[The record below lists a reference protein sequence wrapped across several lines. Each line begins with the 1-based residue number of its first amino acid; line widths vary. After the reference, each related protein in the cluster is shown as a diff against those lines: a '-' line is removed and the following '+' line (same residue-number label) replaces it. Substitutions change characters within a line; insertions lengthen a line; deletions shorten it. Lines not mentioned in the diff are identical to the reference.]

1 MLTFEVL
8 GRLFWDWFCAAF
20 PSAFP
25 SRVVGRASQ
34 VSSQASVLLGLH
46 LRFAQHH
53 LIVKKWTGELPEREI
68 CTIYAERVN
77 VTQRMCVCVL
87 KMEAQKM
94 GSNRRLGF
102 YSNLK
107 RFCRMIGPFFHMT

>member
-1 MLTFEVL
+1 MIIMLTFEVL
-8 GRLFWDWFCAAF
+8 GRLFWGTGLCSF
-20 PSAFP
+20 
-25 SRVVGRASQ
+25 SRDSGIGRDL
-34 VSSQASVLLGLH
+34 QASVLLGLH